1 MKKFGIL
8 ILMIILI
15 STIFVSGFQSKGD
28 VEPNTVYEVYLDNK
42 IIGRVKSK
50 DALEDYI
57 DKKGETYK
65 KKLNVSKIY
74 APNGLEIKKVI
85 TYDNKTE
92 SVSTIYDKIAKEK
105 PFTIKGYRL
114 TIQNGDKKTRI
125 YVDKKS
131 VAKEALEN
139 TVKTFVG
146 TEGYEAYMNDT
157 QTKVTTTGSYINN
170 IYIKNN
176 MTMSDSYIPVT
187 EKIYTDS
194 AELSQYLLFGKN
206 NNKRDYTVQVG
217 DTINQVAF
225 NNQISVNEFLISNP
239 EKSLLF
245 PGQTVVI
252 GMTDPQIQV
261 VTVVNQTS
269 DVVNNYSTEE
279 RYDSNKL
286 VGEDEV
292 IQEGENGLDRVKQE
306 LTYVNGDVIATE
318 IQSREELKPAIK
330 KIVIK
335 GDKVIPSVGYGA
347 WFWPVP
353 SHYII
358 SPMGYRIDPISGAR
372 SLHTGAD
379 IAESCGKPI
388 WAANNGVV
396 TEAAYRPDLGN
407 GNYVAINHNNGY
419 YTLYAHMSKYIVHV
433 GQVVAKGQLIGYV
446 GKTGRATGCHLHFEA
461 WRNGAPRRGQAYNA
475 LLLY

>member
-50 DALEDYI
+50 EALEDYI

-146 TEGYEAYMNDT
+146 TEGYE
-157 QTKVTTTGSYINN
+157 
-170 IYIKNN
+170 
-176 MTMSDSYIPVT
+176 
-187 EKIYTDS
+187 
-194 AELSQYLLFGKN
+194 
-206 NNKRDYTVQVG
+206 G
-217 DTINQVAF
+217 DQ
-225 NNQISVNEFLISNP
+225 
-239 EKSLLF
+239 K
-245 PGQTVVI
+245 
-252 GMTDPQIQV
+252 PQ
-261 VTVVNQTS
+261 
-269 DVVNNYSTEE
+269 E
-279 RYDSNKL
+279 RR
-286 VGEDEV
+286 
-292 IQEGENGLDRVKQE
+292 EGC
-306 LTYVNGDVIATE
+306 I
-318 IQSREELKPAIK
+318 
-330 KIVIK
+330 
-335 GDKVIPSVGYGA
+335 
-347 WFWPVP
+347 
-353 SHYII
+353 
-358 SPMGYRIDPISGAR
+358 
-372 SLHTGAD
+372 
-379 IAESCGKPI
+379 C
-388 WAANNGVV
+388 
-396 TEAAYRPDLGN
+396 
-407 GNYVAINHNNGY
+407 
-419 YTLYAHMSKYIVHV
+419 
-433 GQVVAKGQLIGYV
+433 
-446 GKTGRATGCHLHFEA
+446 
-461 WRNGAPRRGQAYNA
+461 
-475 LLLY
+475 

>member
-239 EKSLLF
+239 EFTSEKSLLF

-407 GNYVAINHNNGY
+407 
-419 YTLYAHMSKYIVHV
+419 
-433 GQVVAKGQLIGYV
+433 
-446 GKTGRATGCHLHFEA
+446 
-461 WRNGAPRRGQAYNA
+461 
-475 LLLY
+475 